1 MKDVLLKIMDSC
13 YDEETTIDSEG
24 NIIGGKITLNKEKL
38 ATEIADMAKAFDE
51 WKDKNINYKEH
62 ENRQYE
68 LVKRDS
74 MKISIRKFTYNDLF
88 NYWYNEIYMKK

>member
-38 ATEIADMAKAFDE
+38 ATEIADMVKAFDE
-51 WKDKNINYKEH
+51 WKDENVTRTYKGK
-62 ENRQYE
+62 YY
-68 LVKRDS
+68 
-74 MKISIRKFTYNDLF
+74 ISKTAILKDLSGIYLTYNELF
-88 NYWYNEIYMKK
+88 NYWYNKIYMKK